1 MLRSSATR
9 PPVHRRPPCHRCCL
23 FFFFL
28 MIRRPPRSTLFPYTT
43 LFRSVVSRFRC
54 QSPDGRHFAFNMGF
68 FDNTE
73 HGTSAEL
80 GEFSTHNPT
89 HKMLDAVEV
98 RSSSLLVPTIFLH
111 HLASLTSLRKAPNGS
126 IKRADP
132 EGMMFRTSSNPT
144 SGEFWAAHLYGT
156 GVSRQ
161 LDQACSTS
169 AWPVTQEE
177 STLSDNMAIDWPT

>member
-1 MLRSSATR
+1 M
-9 PPVHRRPPCHRCCL
+9 
-23 FFFFL
+23 
-28 MIRRPPRSTLFPYTT
+28 FPK
-43 LFRSVVSRFRC
+43 FSVVVSRFRC

-73 HGTSAEL
+73 HGTCAEL

-144 SGEFWAAHLYGT
+144 SGEFWAAHFYGT
-156 GVSRQ
+156 GVIRPSDGAANAVAGCWLAGLWRVVSHMPVQ
-161 LDQACSTS
+161 DNVTS
-169 AWPVTQEE
+169 ERYSEHYVWVE
-177 STLSDNMAIDWPT
+177 

>member
-1 MLRSSATR
+1 M
-9 PPVHRRPPCHRCCL
+9 
-23 FFFFL
+23 
-28 MIRRPPRSTLFPYTT
+28 FPK
-43 LFRSVVSRFRC
+43 FSVVVSRFRC

-73 HGTSAEL
+73 HGTCAEL

-132 EGMMFRTSSNPT
+132 EGIMFHTSSNPDFRGVLGCPLLRNGRFT
-144 SGEFWAAHLYGT
+144 SISP
-156 GVSRQ
+156 SRGD
-161 LDQACSTS
+161 LD
-169 AWPVTQEE
+169 E
-177 STLSDNMAIDWPT
+177 L

>member
-1 MLRSSATR
+1 MAPQVGLE
-9 PPVHRRPPCHRCCL
+9 P
-23 FFFFL
+23 
-28 MIRRPPRSTLFPYTT
+28 TT
-43 LFRSVVSRFRC
+43 LRLTAGCSAMFPKFSVVVSRFRC

-73 HGTSAEL
+73 HGTCAEL

-144 SGEFWAAHLYGT
+144 SGEFWAAHFYGT
-156 GVSRQ
+156 GVIRPDERKSIRK
-161 LDQACSTS
+161 
-169 AWPVTQEE
+169 P
-177 STLSDNMAIDWPT
+177 WPTYRYKSCSISALAT

>member
-1 MLRSSATR
+1 M
-9 PPVHRRPPCHRCCL
+9 
-23 FFFFL
+23 
-28 MIRRPPRSTLFPYTT
+28 FPK
-43 LFRSVVSRFRC
+43 FSVVVSRFRC

-73 HGTSAEL
+73 HGTCAEL

-144 SGEFWAAHLYGT
+144 SGEFWAAHFYGT
-156 GVSRQ
+156 GVSRPGG
-161 LDQACSTS
+161 LLPSCPSTAHEVRAGERLVVFRLLATGWAS
-169 AWPVTQEE
+169 VSPR
-177 STLSDNMAIDWPT
+177 SPRTLTNHVKNLVR

>member
-1 MLRSSATR
+1 M
-9 PPVHRRPPCHRCCL
+9 
-23 FFFFL
+23 
-28 MIRRPPRSTLFPYTT
+28 FPK
-43 LFRSVVSRFRC
+43 FSVVVSRFRC

-73 HGTSAEL
+73 HGTCAEL

-144 SGEFWAAHLYGT
+144 SGEFWAAHFYGT
-156 GVSRQ
+156 GVIRQVDMNADFTGAMSGNIVARQ
-161 LDQACSTS
+161 LARPGMGSGVLWRCS
-169 AWPVTQEE
+169 
-177 STLSDNMAIDWPT
+177 

>member
-1 MLRSSATR
+1 M
-9 PPVHRRPPCHRCCL
+9 
-23 FFFFL
+23 
-28 MIRRPPRSTLFPYTT
+28 FPK
-43 LFRSVVSRFRC
+43 FSVVVSRFRC

-73 HGTSAEL
+73 HGTCAEL

-144 SGEFWAAHLYGT
+144 SGEFWAAHFYGT
-156 GVSRQ
+156 GVLRQ
-161 LDQACSTS
+161 LERACSKS
-169 AWPVTQEE
+169 EWPVIWDSAPVCWNEPLVFHQTFRAD
-177 STLSDNMAIDWPT
+177 SAGSFVALVVRSI

>member
-1 MLRSSATR
+1 M
-9 PPVHRRPPCHRCCL
+9 
-23 FFFFL
+23 
-28 MIRRPPRSTLFPYTT
+28 FPK
-43 LFRSVVSRFRC
+43 FSVVVSRFRC

-73 HGTSAEL
+73 HGTCAEL

-144 SGEFWAAHLYGT
+144 SGEFWAAHFYGT

-161 LDQACSTS
+161 LDVSGLHERPGEAFPNPVYGQSRQAGDSLIILCGTDR
-169 AWPVTQEE
+169 V
-177 STLSDNMAIDWPT
+177 

>member
-1 MLRSSATR
+1 M
-9 PPVHRRPPCHRCCL
+9 
-23 FFFFL
+23 
-28 MIRRPPRSTLFPYTT
+28 FPK
-43 LFRSVVSRFRC
+43 FSVVVSHFRC

-73 HGTSAEL
+73 HGTCAEL

-144 SGEFWAAHLYGT
+144 SGEFWAAHFYGT
-156 GVSRQ
+156 GVLRQIDSNRTLTGLSRRCPNTHGLVPTCPRLLQ
-161 LDQACSTS
+161 VMPEDVSPRDDQDEDHGS
-169 AWPVTQEE
+169 
-177 STLSDNMAIDWPT
+177 

>member
-1 MLRSSATR
+1 M
-9 PPVHRRPPCHRCCL
+9 
-23 FFFFL
+23 
-28 MIRRPPRSTLFPYTT
+28 FPK
-43 LFRSVVSRFRC
+43 FSVVVSRFRC

-73 HGTSAEL
+73 HGTCAEL

-144 SGEFWAAHLYGT
+144 SGEFWAAHFYGT
-156 GVSRQ
+156 GVIRQVDTTRTSREQ
-161 LDQACSTS
+161 SPRMIAFATEREREVTRYSVWSTRSICLFWAC
-169 AWPVTQEE
+169 V
-177 STLSDNMAIDWPT
+177 